1 PRGSSQEHAEVHA
14 HLVEDASVCQDQA
27 VNKPSI
33 PARLNRA
40 LDWAGLPLS
49 ALFLAIGIRDYRDGE
64 SVGWPIGGAG
74 ACSGQPLGD
83 LPQDASPALTH
94 PA

>member
-1 PRGSSQEHAEVHA
+1 M
-14 HLVEDASVCQDQA
+14 
-27 VNKPSI
+27 NKPSI

-64 SVGWPIGGAG
+64 SVGWPIGGAVLVLV
-74 ACSGQPLGD
+74 SLWVIYRRMPRRR
-83 LPQDASPALTH
+83 
-94 PA
+94 